1 MFPVD
6 IATDA
11 RALHEVI
18 ISPME
23 PKPSDPGCL
32 LWLKY
37 LREMHQRKIMRRAI
51 WTSTVDMLGDGLTK
65 DKENS
70 ELRKLFKDGR
80 IQMKYS
86 SLSGT
91 AVVDGYKGGPPTKKD
106 REEQGYNLVNSIF
119 DLHFLSSLSQG

>member
-1 MFPVD
+1 
-6 IATDA
+6 
-11 RALHEVI
+11 
-18 ISPME
+18 
-23 PKPSDPGCL
+23 
-32 LWLKY
+32 
-37 LREMHQRKIMRRAI
+37 MRRAI
-51 WTSTVDMLGDGLTK
+51 WMSTVDMLGDGLTK

-91 AVVDGYKGGPPTKKD
+91 AVVDGHKGRPYTKKE

>member
-1 MFPVD
+1 MQCAAQAGWKKLMAQLLRLLNLFINHKQEIGNLMFSVD

-32 LWLKY
+32 IWLKY

-51 WTSTVDMLGDGLTK
+51 WTSTVDMLGDG
-65 DKENS
+65 
-70 ELRKLFKDGR
+70 
-80 IQMKYS
+80 
-86 SLSGT
+86 
-91 AVVDGYKGGPPTKKD
+91 
-106 REEQGYNLVNSIF
+106 
-119 DLHFLSSLSQG
+119 